1 MELRQLHYFLAIA
14 ECENMTQAANMIHV
28 SQPTLS
34 TTLRDLERE
43 LGFPLFNRTGKR
55 LSLNESG
62 RYFAKRVREALDLLE
77 EAQQTARDNAH
88 TRERIVNCALEIP
101 VGHPGELLR
110 SFRLR
115 HPEIV
120 IRMGYP
126 DSSTFYQQVID
137 LTLFGSLLEVENE
150 HTTLLGKEQ
159 FVGILPSDHPLADKD
174 SFELRM
180 LKDEPFIL
188 TNPSEL
194 RTTVIEMCHEAG
206 FQPNIITETQLY
218 SEALSLVESGIGC
231 TVGTTFTWLGKQRFN
246 VSAKIP
252 RDVQRMRYL
261 YAHRNSDIETSQAT
275 KTFIEFLQSYAQ
287 EVMQEYTEFQAE
299 ENQFKTHKR
308 SGSYIARK

>member
-14 ECENMTQAANMIHV
+14 ECENMTQAAKMIHV

-34 TTLRDLERE
+34 TTLRDLEHE
-43 LGFPLFNRTGKR
+43 LGFPLFTRTGKR

-62 RYFAKRVREALDLLE
+62 RYFAKRVREAFDLLE

-88 TRERIVNCALEIP
+88 ARERIVNCAVEIP
-101 VGHPGELLR
+101 VGHAGELLR
-110 SFRLR
+110 SFHLQ
-115 HPEIV
+115 HPDII

-137 LTLFGSLLEVENE
+137 LKLFGSLLQIENE
-150 HTTLLGKEQ
+150 HTILLGKEH
-159 FVGILPSDHPLADKD
+159 FVGILPSDHSLAHES

-194 RTTVIEMCHEAG
+194 RTTVIEMCREAG
-206 FQPNIITETQLY
+206 FQPNIVAETQLY

-231 TVGTTFTWLGKQRFN
+231 TVGTTFTWLGKQNFN
-246 VSAKIP
+246 VSVKMP

-261 YAHRNSDIETSQAT
+261 YAHLNNDIKTSQAT

-287 EVMQEYTEFQAE
+287 EIMQGYAE
-299 ENQFKTHKR
+299 PQTAQR
-308 SGSYIARK
+308 I